1 MKRQNPAA
9 NGVLIQSMSC
19 SSIVPDTQPQVQYP
33 EARSL
38 PKLTFKIKTVLWL
51 AELPTY
57 CPFNRTASR
66 FLDRAVLTAEQ
77 GRLAR

>member
-9 NGVLIQSMSC
+9 NGVLMQSKSGGL
-19 SSIVPDTQPQVQYP
+19 IVAATLAPTQYP

-38 PKLTFKIKTVLWL
+38 PGLAFKAKIVLWL

-57 CPFNRTASR
+57 CPFNRIASR
-66 FLDRAVLTAEQ
+66 LLDRAVLAAE
-77 GRLAR
+77 RRAAR